1 MSIFVLVTYLSV
13 GLIYYIKTKNKL
25 GTFLVCLV
33 TPILWLILWHS
44 LNSLYYSGHDIEL
57 YYSQTQLG
65 NLYRIFN
72 NCLNIASKL
81 VFNFGFVIISVILWG
96 NNTPLDK

>member
-1 MSIFVLVTYLSV
+1 MSIFILVTYLAT

-33 TPILWLILWHS
+33 APILWLILWHS
-44 LNSLYYSGHDIEL
+44 LSSLYYSGHDINL

-65 NLYRIFN
+65 DLYRIFN
-72 NCLNIASKL
+72 NCLNIASKIVL
-81 VFNFGFVIISVILWG
+81 NFVFAIISIILLG
-96 NNTPLDK
+96 NNTPQDN